1 VGCILSM
8 GKGLVLVRGGVACS
22 AVGGGL
28 RPGAALVD
36 VRQSPNGV
44 SEEHAVRRVTK
55 SVHLVK
61 SVHACLL
68 LTSHVKA
75 ECIGCLVNDF
85 SRSFHMT
92 NAP

>member
-1 VGCILSM
+1 MGCVLLL
-8 GKGLVLVRGGVACS
+8 GRGLVLVRGGVACS

-36 VRQSPNGV
+36 IRQSPNGV

-61 SVHACLL
+61 VYM
-68 LTSHVKA
+68 HV
-75 ECIGCLVNDF
+75 CY
-85 SRSFHMT
+85 
-92 NAP
+92 